1 MSYYTLLVREK
12 QSGFQRLI
20 YLSCYHRLSKR
31 MAVEQDLTNTSV
43 TNTSSSSTPSA
54 SRVSG
59 QSSSATT
66 PSVRSK
72 RTSHRRK
79 STKQNKIDT
88 VLVVNPNSSGG
99 LTGKGWNDLYSE
111 IKDALGTANV
121 EVALTKKAGDG
132 TTLTRQFLKQ
142 GFKKV
147 VAIGGDGTL
156 NEVANGFFEEP
167 VGIHSNKTT
176 TDDGPA
182 SKFPPMRPINPDA
195 IMGVVPA
202 GTRNVL
208 AKSLGLPE
216 GIANCCKTFQLGKAK
231 KMDVIYVTVTSQEDH
246 SSTTSRIFLNAAEM
260 GVAGEIIE
268 RSKKVREVVNSRI
281 VSTITSI
288 AATLPTYQSNE
299 CEVSIGDDEKKFAI
313 KMTMAVVANGQFLGG
328 GFKVAPHANMS
339 DGLLDLVIL
348 KDSGGLKMVD
358 ELINMKDGNYQEEDN
373 ITYRQV
379 RKVSLISK
387 ERDVT
392 VTVDGEPIG
401 ILPATFEVIPNVLT
415 VKM

>member
-1 MSYYTLLVREK
+1 MP
-12 QSGFQRLI
+12 
-20 YLSCYHRLSKR
+20 
-31 MAVEQDLTNTSV
+31 VEQNVNATLTSPQSTTSI
-43 TNTSSSSTPSA
+43 TASSSI
-54 SRVSG
+54 
-59 QSSSATT
+59 
-66 PSVRSK
+66 K
-72 RTSHRRK
+72 RTYHRRK
-79 STKQNKIDT
+79 SIKQKHIDT
-88 VLVVNPNSSGG
+88 VLVVNPNSSSGV
-99 LTGKGWNDLYSE
+99 TGKGWEDLYSE
-111 IKDALGTANV
+111 IKNVLGRNL
-121 EVALTKKAGDG
+121 EVALTKKPGDG

-167 VGIHSNKTT
+167 VGIHSNKIN
-176 TDDGPA
+176 GGLP
-182 SKFPPMRPINPDA
+182 KFPPLRPINPDA

-216 GIANCCKTFQLGKAK
+216 GIANCCKTFQLGKPK
-231 KMDVIYVTVTSQEDH
+231 KMDVIYATVTNQEDH
-246 SSTTSRIFLNAAEM
+246 SSTMSRIFLNAAEM

-299 CEVSIGDDEKKFAI
+299 CEISIDNDERKFAI

-339 DGLLDLVIL
+339 DGLVDLVVL
-348 KDSGGLKMVD
+348 KDSGSLKMID
-358 ELINMKDGNYQEEDN
+358 ELLNMKDGDYKEEDN
-373 ITYRQV
+373 IIYRQV
-379 RKVSLISK
+379 RKVSLTSK

-401 ILPATFEVIPNVLT
+401 ILPATFEVIPNALT
-415 VKM
+415 VRM

>member
-1 MSYYTLLVREK
+1 
-12 QSGFQRLI
+12 
-20 YLSCYHRLSKR
+20 
-31 MAVEQDLTNTSV
+31 MAVEQNVTPSPPLVLHRSTS
-43 TNTSSSSTPSA
+43 TTSTP
-54 SRVSG
+54 RH
-59 QSSSATT
+59 
-66 PSVRSK
+66 PK
-72 RTSHRRK
+72 RTYHRKK
-79 STKQNKIDT
+79 SIKQKDIDT
-88 VLVVNPNSSGG
+88 VLLVNPNSCSG
-99 LTGKGWNDLYSE
+99 LTGKGWDDLYSE
-111 IKDALGTANV
+111 IKEALGTSV
-121 EVALTKKAGDG
+121 EVALTKKPGDG
-132 TTLTRQFLKQ
+132 TILTRQFLKQ

-167 VGIHSNKTT
+167 VGIHSNKING
-176 TDDGPA
+176 GPA
-182 SKFPPMRPINPDA
+182 EFRHLKAINPDA
-195 IMGVVPA
+195 IMGVVPT

-216 GIANCCKTFQLGKAK
+216 GVANCCKRFQLGKPK
-231 KMDVIYVTVTSQEDH
+231 KMDVVYATVTSQEDH
-246 SSTTSRIFLNAAEM
+246 LSTTSRIFLNAAEM

-268 RSKKVREVVNSRI
+268 KSKKVRQVVNSRI

-299 CEVSIGDDEKKFAI
+299 CEISIGNNGKKFAI

-348 KDSGGLKMVD
+348 KDSGSLKMID
-358 ELINMKDGNYQEEDN
+358 ELINMKDGDYKEEDN
-373 ITYRQV
+373 ITYRQTT
-379 RKVSLISK
+379 KLSLISK

-401 ILPATFEVIPNVLT
+401 ILPATFEVIPHALT

>member
-1 MSYYTLLVREK
+1 
-12 QSGFQRLI
+12 
-20 YLSCYHRLSKR
+20 
-31 MAVEQDLTNTSV
+31 MAVEQKV
-43 TNTSSSSTPSA
+43 TPSTR
-54 SRVSG
+54 SH
-59 QSSSATT
+59 QSNTHAHLRRIYHRKKSI
-66 PSVRSK
+66 K
-72 RTSHRRK
+72 RK
-79 STKQNKIDT
+79 DIIDT
-88 VLVVNPNSSGG
+88 ILVVNPNSASG

-111 IKDALGTANV
+111 IKAVLGDSV
-121 EVALTKKAGDG
+121 EVALTKKPGDG
-132 TTLTRQFLKQ
+132 TILTRQFLKQ

-167 VGIHSNKTT
+167 VGIHSNKINSE
-176 TDDGPA
+176 PA
-182 SKFPPMRPINPDA
+182 AEFPPLKPINPDA

-216 GIANCCKTFQLGKAK
+216 GVAKCCKTFQLGKPK
-231 KMDVIYVTVTSQEDH
+231 KMDVIYASVTSQEDH
-246 SSTTSRIFLNAAEM
+246 SSMTGRIVLNATEM

-268 RSKKVREVVNSRI
+268 RSKKVRQVVNSRI
-281 VSTITSI
+281 VSTIASI
-288 AATLPTYQSNE
+288 ATTLPTYQSNE
-299 CEVSIGDDEKKFAI
+299 CEISIGNNGKKFATI

-328 GFKVAPHANMS
+328 GFKVAPHASMS

-348 KDSGGLKMVD
+348 KDSGSLKMID
-358 ELINMKDGNYQEEDN
+358 ELINMKDGDYTEEDK
-373 ITYRQV
+373 ITYRQTT
-379 RKVSLISK
+379 KVSLISK

-401 ILPATFEVIPNVLT
+401 ILPATFEIIPHALT

>member
-1 MSYYTLLVREK
+1 
-12 QSGFQRLI
+12 
-20 YLSCYHRLSKR
+20 
-31 MAVEQDLTNTSV
+31 MAVERKV
-43 TNTSSSSTPSA
+43 TPSTI
-54 SRVSG
+54 SH
-59 QSSSATT
+59 QSNTHAHLRRIYHRKKSI
-66 PSVRSK
+66 K
-72 RTSHRRK
+72 RK
-79 STKQNKIDT
+79 DIVDT
-88 VLVVNPNSSGG
+88 ILVVNPNSASG

-111 IKDALGTANV
+111 IKAVLGDSV
-121 EVALTKKAGDG
+121 EVALTKKPGDG
-132 TTLTRQFLKQ
+132 TILARQFLKQ

-167 VGIHSNKTT
+167 VGIHSNKTNG
-176 TDDGPA
+176 GPA
-182 SKFPPMRPINPDA
+182 AEFSPLKPINPDA

-216 GIANCCKTFQLGKAK
+216 GVAECCKTFQLGKPK
-231 KMDVIYVTVTSQEDH
+231 KMDVIYATVTSQEDH

-268 RSKKVREVVNSRI
+268 RSKKVRQVVNSRI
-281 VSTITSI
+281 VSTIASI
-288 AATLPTYQSNE
+288 ATTLPTYQSNE
-299 CEVSIGDDEKKFAI
+299 CEISIGNNRKKFATI

-328 GFKVAPHANMS
+328 GFKVAPHASMS

-348 KDSGGLKMVD
+348 KDSGSLKMID
-358 ELINMKDGNYQEEDN
+358 ELINMKDGDYTEGDK
-373 ITYRQV
+373 ITYRQTT
-379 RKVSLISK
+379 KVSLISK

-392 VTVDGEPIG
+392 VTLDGEPLG
-401 ILPATFEVIPNVLT
+401 ILPATFEIIPHALT

>member
-1 MSYYTLLVREK
+1 
-12 QSGFQRLI
+12 
-20 YLSCYHRLSKR
+20 
-31 MAVEQDLTNTSV
+31 MAVEQNITHPPPPPPSSV
-43 TNTSSSSTPSA
+43 SHHSDTRTHP
-54 SRVSG
+54 
-59 QSSSATT
+59 
-66 PSVRSK
+66 K
-72 RTSHRRK
+72 RTYHKKK
-79 STKQNKIDT
+79 SIKQKDIIDT
-88 VLVVNPNSSGG
+88 VLVVNPNSSSG

-111 IKDALGTANV
+111 IRGVLGASV
-121 EVALTKKAGDG
+121 KVALTKKPGDG
-132 TTLTRQFLKQ
+132 TALARRFLKQ

-167 VGIHSNKTT
+167 VGIHSNKING
-176 TDDGPA
+176 GPA
-182 SKFPPMRPINPDA
+182 TEFPPLKPINPDA
-195 IMGVVPA
+195 IMGFVPA

-216 GIANCCKTFQLGKAK
+216 GVANCCKTFQLGKPK
-231 KMDVIYVTVTSQEDH
+231 KMDVIYATVTSQEDH

-268 RSKKVREVVNSRI
+268 RSKKVRQVVNSRI

-288 AATLPTYQSNE
+288 ATTLPTYQSNE
-299 CEVSIGDDEKKFAI
+299 CEISIGNSGKRFAI

-328 GFKVAPHANMS
+328 GFKVAPHASMS
-339 DGLLDLVIL
+339 DGLLDFVIL
-348 KDSGGLKMVD
+348 KDSGSLKMID
-358 ELINMKDGNYQEEDN
+358 ELINMKDGDYKEEDN
-373 ITYRQV
+373 ITYRQTT
-379 RKVSLISK
+379 KVSLISK

-401 ILPATFEVIPNVLT
+401 ILPATFEVIPHALT

>member
-1 MSYYTLLVREK
+1 MV
-12 QSGFQRLI
+12 I
-20 YLSCYHRLSKR
+20 
-31 MAVEQDLTNTSV
+31 EQNV
-43 TNTSSSSTPSA
+43 TPTTATSSAPLVSNRSARTTTTTA
-54 SRVSG
+54 SRPHS
-59 QSSSATT
+59 
-66 PSVRSK
+66 R
-72 RTSHRRK
+72 RTSSRK
-79 STKQNKIDT
+79 KSIKQKEIDT
-88 VLVVNPNSSGG
+88 VLVVNPNSSSG
-99 LTGKGWNDLYSE
+99 LTGKGWNDLYSQ
-111 IKDALGTANV
+111 IKEALGTTSV

-167 VGIHSNKTT
+167 VGIHSNKAAGGGSSSG
-176 TDDGPA
+176 DGE
-182 SKFPPMRPINPDA
+182 PPSDLPPLKQINPDA
-195 IMGVVPA
+195 IMGIVPS

-216 GIANCCKTFQLGKAK
+216 GVANCCKTFQLGKTK
-231 KMDVIYVTVTSQEDH
+231 KIDVVYVTVTSQEDP
-246 SSTTSRIFLNAAEM
+246 SSTISRIFLNAAEM
-260 GVAGEIIE
+260 GVAAEIID

-299 CEVSIGDDEKKFAI
+299 CEVSLNNNEKKFTI

-373 ITYRQV
+373 VTYRQA
-379 RKVSLISK
+379 REVSLISK

-401 ILPATFEVIPNVLT
+401 ILPATFEVIPHALT
-415 VKM
+415 VRM

>member
-1 MSYYTLLVREK
+1 
-12 QSGFQRLI
+12 
-20 YLSCYHRLSKR
+20 
-31 MAVEQDLTNTSV
+31 MAVERQV
-43 TNTSSSSTPSA
+43 TPSTI
-54 SRVSG
+54 SH
-59 QSSSATT
+59 QSNTHAHL
-66 PSVRSK
+66 R
-72 RTSHRRK
+72 RIYRRK
-79 STKQNKIDT
+79 KSIKRKDIIDT
-88 VLVVNPNSSGG
+88 ILVVNPNSASG

-111 IKDALGTANV
+111 IKAVLGDSV
-121 EVALTKKAGDG
+121 EVALTKKPGDG
-132 TTLTRQFLKQ
+132 TILARQFLKQ

-167 VGIHSNKTT
+167 VGIHSNKINSE
-176 TDDGPA
+176 PA
-182 SKFPPMRPINPDA
+182 AEFPSLKPINPDA

-216 GIANCCKTFQLGKAK
+216 GITNCCTAFHLGKSK
-231 KMDVIYVTVTSQEDH
+231 KLDVIHATVTSPEDH
-246 SSTTSRIFLNAAEM
+246 SSMTSRVCLNAAEM

-299 CEVSIGDDEKKFAI
+299 CEISVNNDSTKFAI
-313 KMTMAVVANGQFLGG
+313 KMTMAVVANGPFLGG
-328 GFKVAPHANMS
+328 GFKAAPHANMS
-339 DGLLDLVIL
+339 DGLLDLVVL
-348 KDSGGLKMVD
+348 KDSGSLKMID
-358 ELINMKDGNYQEEDN
+358 ELINMKDGDYKEEDN
-373 ITYRQV
+373 IIYRQV
-379 RKVSLISK
+379 RKVTITSK

-401 ILPATFEVIPNVLT
+401 ILPATFEVIPQALT
-415 VKM
+415 LRM

>member
-1 MSYYTLLVREK
+1 
-12 QSGFQRLI
+12 
-20 YLSCYHRLSKR
+20 
-31 MAVEQDLTNTSV
+31 MAVEQNV
-43 TNTSSSSTPSA
+43 TTT
-54 SRVSG
+54 
-59 QSSSATT
+59 TT
-66 PSVRSK
+66 PASAPLVSTRSTSTTKTTSRPRSK
-72 RTSHRRK
+72 RTYHRKKK
-79 STKQNKIDT
+79 SIKQEEIDT
-88 VLVVNPNSSGG
+88 VLIVNPNSSSG
-99 LTGKGWNDLYSE
+99 LTGKGWNDLYSQ
-111 IKDALGTANV
+111 IKEALGTTSV

-142 GFKKV
+142 GFKKI

-167 VGIHSNKTT
+167 VGIHSNKAAGS
-176 TDDGPA
+176 DGEP
-182 SKFPPMRPINPDA
+182 SSEVPPLRPINPDA
-195 IMGVVPA
+195 IMGIVPS

-216 GIANCCKTFQLGKAK
+216 GIANCCKTFQLGKPK
-231 KMDVIYVTVTSQEDH
+231 KMDVIYVTVTNQEDP
-246 SSTTSRIFLNAAEM
+246 SSTISRIFLNAAEM
-260 GVAGEIIE
+260 GVAAEIID

-299 CEVSIGDDEKKFAI
+299 CEISLDNNEKKFAI

-348 KDSGGLKMVD
+348 KDSGSLKMVD
-358 ELINMKDGNYQEEDN
+358 ELINMKDGNYQEEDK
-373 ITYRQV
+373 ITYRQA
-379 RKVSLISK
+379 RKVSLISR
-387 ERDVT
+387 ERDVS

-401 ILPATFEVIPNVLT
+401 ILPATFEVIPHVLT
-415 VKM
+415 MRM

>member
-1 MSYYTLLVREK
+1 
-12 QSGFQRLI
+12 
-20 YLSCYHRLSKR
+20 
-31 MAVEQDLTNTSV
+31 MAVEQNV
-43 TNTSSSSTPSA
+43 TPPPT
-54 SRVSG
+54 
-59 QSSSATT
+59 TT
-66 PSVRSK
+66 PKVLHQSK
-72 RTSHRRK
+72 TPTHPKRIYHRK
-79 STKQNKIDT
+79 KPIKQKDIIDT
-88 VLVVNPNSSGG
+88 ILVVNPNSASG

-111 IKDALGTANV
+111 IKGVLGSSV

-167 VGIHSNKTT
+167 VGIHSNKIN
-176 TDDGPA
+176 GGRA
-182 SKFPPMRPINPDA
+182 AEFPPFKPINPDA

-216 GIANCCKTFQLGKAK
+216 GVANCCRKFQLGKPK
-231 KMDVIYVTVTSQEDH
+231 KIDVIYTTVTSQEDH

-260 GVAGEIIE
+260 GVAAEIIE
-268 RSKKVREVVNSRI
+268 RSKKVRQVVNNRI

-299 CEVSIGDDEKKFAI
+299 CEISIGTNGKKFTI

-328 GFKVAPHANMS
+328 GFNVAPHASMS

-348 KDSGGLKMVD
+348 KDSGSLKMID
-358 ELINMKDGNYQEEDN
+358 ELINMKDGDYNEEDN
-373 ITYRQV
+373 ITYRQTM
-379 RKVSLISK
+379 KVSLISK

-401 ILPATFEVIPNVLT
+401 ILPATFEIIPNALT

>member
-1 MSYYTLLVREK
+1 
-12 QSGFQRLI
+12 
-20 YLSCYHRLSKR
+20 
-31 MAVEQDLTNTSV
+31 MAVEQNV
-43 TNTSSSSTPSA
+43 TPPLPPRRVTHRST
-54 SRVSG
+54 
-59 QSSSATT
+59 TT
-66 PSVRSK
+66 PLHPK
-72 RTSHRRK
+72 RTYHKKK
-79 STKQNKIDT
+79 SIKQKDIDT
-88 VLVVNPNSSGG
+88 VLVVNPNSSSGT
-99 LTGKGWNDLYSE
+99 TGTGWNDLYSE
-111 IKDALGTANV
+111 IKEALGTRF
-121 EVALTKKAGDG
+121 EVALTKKPGDG

-167 VGIHSNKTT
+167 VGIHSNKING
-176 TDDGPA
+176 GPA
-182 SKFPPMRPINPDA
+182 AGSTPVKPINPDA
-195 IMGVVPA
+195 IMGVVAA

-216 GIANCCKTFQLGKAK
+216 GIANCCKTFQLGKPK
-231 KMDVIYVTVTSQEDH
+231 KMDVIYATVTSQEDH
-246 SSTTSRIFLNAAEM
+246 SSTMSRIFLNAAEM
-260 GVAGEIIE
+260 GVGGEIIE

-299 CEVSIGDDEKKFAI
+299 CEISIDNNKKKFAI

-328 GFKVAPHANMS
+328 GFRVAPHASMS

-348 KDSGGLKMVD
+348 KDSGSLKMID
-358 ELINMKDGNYQEEDN
+358 ELINMKDGDYKEEDN
-373 ITYRQV
+373 ITYRQTT
-379 RKVSLISK
+379 KVSLISK

-401 ILPATFEVIPNVLT
+401 ILPATFEVIPHALT
-415 VKM
+415 VRM

>member
-1 MSYYTLLVREK
+1 
-12 QSGFQRLI
+12 
-20 YLSCYHRLSKR
+20 
-31 MAVEQDLTNTSV
+31 MAVEQNV
-43 TNTSSSSTPSA
+43 TPPPTPPTPQ
-54 SRVSG
+54 VSD
-59 QSSSATT
+59 QSNRPTY
-66 PSVRSK
+66 PK
-72 RTSHRRK
+72 RTYHRKK
-79 STKQNKIDT
+79 SIKQKDIIDT
-88 VLVVNPNSSGG
+88 VLVVNPNSASG

-111 IKDALGTANV
+111 IKGVLGANV

-132 TTLTRQFLKQ
+132 TSLTRQFLKQ

-156 NEVANGFFEEP
+156 NEVANGFFEEA
-167 VGIHSNKTT
+167 VGIHSNKINGGRT
-176 TDDGPA
+176 A
-182 SKFPPMRPINPDA
+182 KFHPFKPINPDA

-216 GIANCCKTFQLGKAK
+216 GVANCCRTFQLGKSK
-231 KMDVIYVTVTSQEDH
+231 KMDVIYATVTSQEDH

-260 GVAGEIIE
+260 GVAAEIIE

-299 CEVSIGDDEKKFAI
+299 CEISIGNNGKKFAI

-328 GFKVAPHANMS
+328 GFKVAPHASMS

-348 KDSGGLKMVD
+348 KDSGSLKMVD
-358 ELINMKDGNYQEEDN
+358 ELINMKDGDYKEEDN
-373 ITYRQV
+373 ITYRQTT
-379 RKVSLISK
+379 KVSLISK

-401 ILPATFEVIPNVLT
+401 ILPATFEVIPHALT

>member
-1 MSYYTLLVREK
+1 
-12 QSGFQRLI
+12 
-20 YLSCYHRLSKR
+20 
-31 MAVEQDLTNTSV
+31 MAVEQNVTPSPPLVLHRSTS
-43 TNTSSSSTPSA
+43 TTSTP
-54 SRVSG
+54 RH
-59 QSSSATT
+59 
-66 PSVRSK
+66 PK
-72 RTSHRRK
+72 RTYHRKK
-79 STKQNKIDT
+79 SIKQKDIDT
-88 VLVVNPNSSGG
+88 VLVVNPNSCSG
-99 LTGKGWNDLYSE
+99 LTGKGWDDLYSE
-111 IKDALGTANV
+111 IKEALGTSV
-121 EVALTKKAGDG
+121 EVALTKKPGDG
-132 TTLTRQFLKQ
+132 TILTRQFLKQ

-167 VGIHSNKTT
+167 VGIHSNKING
-176 TDDGPA
+176 GPA
-182 SKFPPMRPINPDA
+182 EFRHLKAINPDA
-195 IMGVVPA
+195 IIGFVPA

-216 GIANCCKTFQLGKAK
+216 GVANCCKRFQLGKPK
-231 KMDVIYVTVTSQEDH
+231 KMDVVYATVTSQEDH
-246 SSTTSRIFLNAAEM
+246 LSTTSRIFLNAAEM

-268 RSKKVREVVNSRI
+268 KSKKVRQVVNSRI

-299 CEVSIGDDEKKFAI
+299 CEISIGNNGKKFAI

-348 KDSGGLKMVD
+348 KDSGSLKMID
-358 ELINMKDGNYQEEDN
+358 ELINMKDGDYKEEDN
-373 ITYRQV
+373 ITYRQTT
-379 RKVSLISK
+379 KLSLISK

-401 ILPATFEVIPNVLT
+401 ILPATFEVIPHALT

>member
-1 MSYYTLLVREK
+1 
-12 QSGFQRLI
+12 
-20 YLSCYHRLSKR
+20 
-31 MAVEQDLTNTSV
+31 MAVEQNVTTSPPSHV
-43 TNTSSSSTPSA
+43 SHQST
-54 SRVSG
+54 
-59 QSSSATT
+59 TT
-66 PSVRSK
+66 PTHPK
-72 RTSHRRK
+72 RTYHRKK
-79 STKQNKIDT
+79 SIKQKDIDT
-88 VLVVNPNSSGG
+88 VLVVNPNSSSG

-111 IKDALGTANV
+111 IRGMLGASV
-121 EVALTKKAGDG
+121 EVALTKKPGDG
-132 TTLTRQFLKQ
+132 TTLARHFLKQ

-167 VGIHSNKTT
+167 VGIHSNKIN
-176 TDDGPA
+176 GRPA
-182 SKFPPMRPINPDA
+182 GFPPLKPINPDA
-195 IMGVVPA
+195 IMGAVPA

-216 GIANCCKTFQLGKAK
+216 GIANCCKTFQFGKPK
-231 KMDVIYVTVTSQEDH
+231 KMDVIYATVTSQEDR

-268 RSKKVREVVNSRI
+268 RSKKVRQVVNSRI

-299 CEVSIGDDEKKFAI
+299 CEISIGNNRKKFAI

-328 GFKVAPHANMS
+328 GFKAAPHASMS

-348 KDSGGLKMVD
+348 KDSGSLKMID
-358 ELINMKDGNYQEEDN
+358 ELINMKDGDYKEEDN
-373 ITYRQV
+373 ITYRQTT
-379 RKVSLISK
+379 KVSLTSK

-401 ILPATFEVIPNVLT
+401 ILPATFEVIPHALT
-415 VKM
+415 IRM